1 MNLKEENEELR
12 EILRRVY
19 NYVPIPDQIRIDS
32 VLSEQ
37 DGNEV
42 ASPAQDEREAV
53 AYLDLGIGGYMDLG
67 TDLTDEQLEGLPW
80 GRHMLGIIRTY
91 GADGYVPAAPI
102 AQTEQQPEQSGLLEA
117 LDWLDTEVSAI
128 DTWYRGSPSYE
139 HGAGWFKDEVLRL
152 IEGRRVGLSKQ
163 AEQRTK

>member
-42 ASPAQDEREAV
+42 ASPAQDEREAFEAARDV
-53 AYLDLGIGGYMDLG
+53 AGYDFFGGQYWLRPIPDMD
-67 TDLTDEQLEGLPW
+67 DE
-80 GRHMLGIIRTY
+80 
-91 GADGYVPAAPI
+91 PAEDVNREWAM
-102 AQTEQQPEQSGLLEA
+102 
-117 LDWLDTEVSAI
+117 W
-128 DTWYRGSPSYE
+128 
-139 HGAGWFKDEVLRL
+139 
-152 IEGRRVGLSKQ
+152 
-163 AEQRTK
+163 QRAW